1 METSKEAQASLQM
14 AAQIGRMT
22 VGELLREQAR
32 IRPEAEAVA
41 DRGRTLTYAE
51 FNARVNR
58 LTHVLNG
65 AGLRP
70 GERVAM
76 LSENRSEYLELA
88 FAAAKA
94 GLIVCAL
101 NWRLTPA
108 ELLHCIRLT
117 TPGVLVVSERF
128 AHMAAALDHDCGLVI
143 ELGADYDGRLA
154 AQHANE
160 PEIGAEPE
168 SGLVIIYTSGTTGMP
183 KGALISHRAEIAR
196 LHVNCLDFDLDRTDT
211 FVAWPPLF
219 HMVSMDQSIS
229 LLSIGGKVVI
239 IDGFDIDPLLES
251 VERDRQWWLVVM
263 PGMIEPLIREM
274 RARGTRPRGIKR
286 IGAMAD
292 LVPRA
297 QLAEITALL
306 QAPYANTFGSTE
318 TGLPPLS
325 GGRLAAGEAPS
336 DLGKIQNSLCTF
348 RLVDPEDR
356 DVPDGTP
363 GEVAFRG
370 PTLFSGYW
378 NAPEA
383 TARDFRNG
391 WFHMGDMFIRRPDG
405 KYDFVDRVKYLIKS
419 GGENIYP
426 AEIERV
432 LLADHRVADA
442 IVVRAPDETWG
453 EVPVA
458 VIARN
463 DEALT
468 AQELIELCR
477 RNLAGYKRPKAI
489 RFVSVEELPRSTT
502 GKILRHEVERWLR

>member
-1 METSKEAQASLQM
+1 METSTDTQADMQM
-14 AAQIGRMT
+14 AGHIGRIT

-32 IRPEAEAVA
+32 IRPQAEAVA
-41 DRGRTLTYAE
+41 DRGRTLTYLE
-51 FNARVNR
+51 FNGRVNR
-58 LTHVLNG
+58 LVHVLAA
-65 AGLRP
+65 AGLGP
-70 GERVAM
+70 GDRVAI
-76 LSENRSEYLELA
+76 LSQNRAEYLELT

-94 GLIVCAL
+94 GLITCAL
-101 NWRLTPA
+101 NWRLTEA

-117 TPGVLVVSERF
+117 APAVLVVSERF
-128 AHMAAALDHDCGLVI
+128 AHLPAALDHGCRLVI
-143 ELGADYDGRLA
+143 ALGADYEARLA
-154 AQHANE
+154 AHDTSE

-168 SGLVIIYTSGTTGMP
+168 SGLIIIYTSGTTGMP

-196 LHVNCLDFDLDRTDT
+196 LHVNCLDFGLERTDA

-219 HMVSMDQSIS
+219 HMVAMDQSIGM
-229 LLSIGGKVVI
+229 LSIGGKVVVS
-239 IDGFDIDPLLES
+239 DGFDVDVILDS
-251 VERDRQWWLVVM
+251 VERELQWWLLVM
-263 PGMIEPLIREM
+263 PGMIEPMIRDM

-325 GGRLAAGEAPS
+325 GGWLAAGEVPS
-336 DLGKIQNSLCTF
+336 DLGKIQNSLCAL
-348 RLVDPEDR
+348 RLVDPDDR
-356 DVPDGTP
+356 DVPDGVP

-383 TARDFRNG
+383 NAKDFRNG

-405 KYDFVDRVKYLIKS
+405 RYDFVDRVKYLIKS

-432 LLADHRVADA
+432 LLADPRVADA
-442 IVVRAPDETWG
+442 IVVRAADGKWG

-463 DEALT
+463 DEGLT
-468 AQELIELCR
+468 ADELVALCR
-477 RNLAGYKRPKAI
+477 RTLAGYKCPKEI
-489 RFVSVEELPRSTT
+489 RFVAVEDLPRSTT
-502 GKILRHEVERWLR
+502 GKILRHEVERWLK